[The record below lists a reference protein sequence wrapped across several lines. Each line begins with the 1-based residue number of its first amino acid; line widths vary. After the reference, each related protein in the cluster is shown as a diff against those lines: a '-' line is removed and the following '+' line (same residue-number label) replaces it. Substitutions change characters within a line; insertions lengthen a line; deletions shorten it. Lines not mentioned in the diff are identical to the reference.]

1 MAADSPD
8 KPADRPT
15 APPARPTLPKSADR
29 IRSTLAAI
37 HEQAPSGSTVGPLAD
52 GLKPDDSL
60 VIATFHD
67 RDVRRRFQEL
77 LMAHGIASTIGR
89 SGGRDEVLVDAVD
102 RERAARLLDEHLL
115 ADPDRLEARGRRVVD
130 FVLFGAAIG
139 ATISV
144 CFVVDRNLA
153 RMKAELGHLV
163 AVVIAFAIYGG
174 LVGGLLGAIKERLAT
189 QGCLQFTILD
199 LLLLSALTA
208 LAALAWRTRLGL

>member
-8 KPADRPT
+8 KPADRPA
-15 APPARPTLPKSADR
+15 APPTRPTLPKSADR
-29 IRSTLAAI
+29 IRSALAAI

-77 LMAHGIASTIGR
+77 LMAHGIASTISR
-89 SGGRDEVLVDAVD
+89 SGGRSEVLVDAVD

-115 ADPDRLEARGRRVVD
+115 ADPDRIEARGRRVVD

-144 CFVVDRNLA
+144 CFLADRNLA

-163 AVVIAFAIYGG
+163 AVAIAFAIYGG

-189 QGCLQFTILD
+189 QGRLQFTILD